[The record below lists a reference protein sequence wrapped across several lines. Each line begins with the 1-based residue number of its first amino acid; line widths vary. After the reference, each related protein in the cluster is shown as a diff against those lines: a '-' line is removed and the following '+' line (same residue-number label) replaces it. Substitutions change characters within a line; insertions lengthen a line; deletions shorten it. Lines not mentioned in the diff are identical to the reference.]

1 MYVGR
6 ITEIVP
12 ASEATLS
19 RSLAS
24 PIGDQAPVDQNK
36 RVVVFVVA
44 DIDETVMG
52 FGSLTL
58 AAPDNYDSAIGA
70 EITNLD
76 GDFPPPVFES
86 KLDRDQHRWLDPHF
100 VLPKFSNAYLFAL
113 EDRTS
118 RQEERR
124 PMAPNYI
131 SEDVK
136 RLRKSESEA
145 QVTLLL
151 GVDGDREAL
160 VDRIEQIGGLVDA
173 RLGRATLRVSASE
186 NLINELCELEDLKS
200 IEVDHEDVQ
209 TLGSDSTGN
218 DRSLPLLTR

>member
-1 MYVGR
+1 
-6 ITEIVP
+6 
-12 ASEATLS
+12 
-19 RSLAS
+19 
-24 PIGDQAPVDQNK
+24 
-36 RVVVFVVA
+36 
-44 DIDETVMG
+44 
-52 FGSLTL
+52 
-58 AAPDNYDSAIGA
+58 
-70 EITNLD
+70 
-76 GDFPPPVFES
+76 
-86 KLDRDQHRWLDPHF
+86 
-100 VLPKFSNAYLFAL
+100 
-113 EDRTS
+113 
-118 RQEERR
+118 
-124 PMAPNYI
+124 MAPNYI